1 MDGHFDKEML
11 NDKNKEDNIK
21 KKIEKI
27 TICLYC
33 HNIIEFIWVHGHYQC
48 PLCKNI
54 VLGCCGD
61 E

>member
-1 MDGHFDKEML
+1 MNEKNQSEENDDKS
-11 NDKNKEDNIK
+11 KEERIK
-21 KKIEKI
+21 KQIEKLN
-27 TICLYC
+27 ICPYC
-33 HNIIEFIWVHGHYQC
+33 QNTVEFIWVHGHYQC